1 MPWIYIPK
9 GDVSI
14 YGYIGDGLITAFLF
28 LIAIVILLFQK
39 SKSSFSKKVGLSL
52 LSIYT
57 LLFLIAFLKIYNFN
71 FNKNN
76 YGEINFL
83 VSTVMAGTKQGI
95 GIYVLFLSSL
105 VSFII
110 TAFGFSS
117 KIQALSGNLSFKK
130 MAITLVSLG
139 FILWIYFQFFNQ
151 PSLDKTE
158 TALKKDFQEMYLAFQ
173 TNDFDKFITYI
184 HPLIME
190 PVGTDN
196 YKTVIKVAR
205 EYLSS
210 QSISIKAAE
219 IDTVLFTHN
228 SLNNIQSIVKGKV
241 VFTTPRGD
249 STVIQRTLCISE
261 NRGKKWYYFNTTDK
275 SFKEV
280 RDNFP
285 YLHEDLS
292 GYFFNE

>member
-14 YGYIGDGLITAFLF
+14 YGYIGDGLITSFLF
-28 LIAIVILLFQK
+28 LIALVILLFQK

-57 LLFLIAFLKIYNFN
+57 LLFLIAFYKIYNFN

-76 YGEINFL
+76 YSEINFL

-95 GIYVLFLSSL
+95 GIYVLFFSSL
-105 VSFII
+105 ISIMI

-117 KIQALSGNLSFKK
+117 KIQALKGNLSFKK
-130 MAITLVSLG
+130 MTITLISLV
-139 FILWIYFQFFNQ
+139 FILWIYCQFFYQ

-158 TALKKDFQEMYLAFQ
+158 TALKRDFQEMYLAFQ
-173 TNDFDKFITYI
+173 MNDFDKFITYI

-196 YKTVIKVAR
+196 YKNVIKAAR
-205 EYLSS
+205 EYLTS
-210 QSISIKAAE
+210 QNISIKAAE

-228 SLNNIQSIVKGKV
+228 FLNNIQSIVKGNV

-249 STVIQRTLCISE
+249 STVLQRTICISE
-261 NRGKKWYYFNTTDK
+261 DNGKKWYYFNTTDK
-275 SFKEV
+275 SFEEIKK
-280 RDNFP
+280 NFP

-292 GYFFNE
+292 EYIQN